1 MKKYIYIIL
10 FVALFVFGK
19 ADVNA
24 QEIADG
30 TYKIQSALANKLLTA
45 KGDIKN
51 NTRIGIYSDNGS
63 DSQKWNV
70 KHIGGNYYE
79 ITNVNNCNQMMDV
92 YGAYKTNRTPIQ
104 FYARNGNDA
113 QKWYIKYVGNGYY
126 NIISKCNNLNV
137 DVTGAVSA
145 DGTEVQMFQNNGH
158 NAQKWKFI
166 EVVEPKQTIEDGT
179 YIIGSSLDPNMKLD
193 VTGAVAKNN
202 SNVQLYFKNDGW
214 AQIWNVKYLNDGYYS
229 ITTFLDENLSLDVT
243 GLSSVNGTNIQLF
256 QNNGSK
262 AQRWIIKESKNGTYN
277 IVSELDNMYLDVTG
291 AVTWNGT
298 NIQIYHGNGHK
309 AQDFIFTKVDAKK
322 LEDGLYTIGS
332 LLDKNKGIGVGSEV
346 AYNALNVQLKNLDDL
361 NSRKW
366 YVKHLI
372 NGVYSITSALDNSKA
387 LDVSGGG
394 KYNGANVQLYN
405 WLNLASQKW
414 KIKYASD
421 GTYQL
426 IDNNSGLY
434 LDVYGAYSADGTNI
448 QLYQGN
454 GNNAQRFIFNKT
466 EINPLQRTYED
477 GYYNIYSALDLSK
490 SLDVAGAVKAN
501 GTNVQ
506 LYQNNGNNAQIWY
519 LKYLDNGYYSITT
532 AMNPAVSLDVAGAG
546 MQDGTN
552 IQIYKNNGS
561 NSQQWLLKDV
571 GNGYVSIIS
580 KQNGLYLDVYGAYKN
595 NGTNIQLYQ
604 GNGND
609 AQKWKLVK
617 NTDKKVYKGVD
628 ISYHQKTID
637 WEKVANTGIDF
648 VIIRAGY
655 ETDSGQKEDA
665 KFREYVANCEKYN
678 IPYALYI
685 FSYAD
690 FITGDKKS
698 AESEA
703 SLALNLLNSIGLSGY
718 KPNLGTQVF
727 IDMESIGI
735 DPNKGQVTLTAM
747 ANTFCKKIED
757 NKYPCGVYANKEWLT
772 THLDAPEISK
782 NYAIWLAQYPYV
794 NGMSFEQAKNFVA
807 SPSYDFYRTTPYQ
820 YWQFTSKGNVNGISG
835 NVDLDLGYDIFD

>member
-10 FVALFVFGK
+10 FVTLFVFGK

-30 TYKIQSALANKLLTA
+30 TYKIQSALANKFLTA

-79 ITNVNNCNQMMDV
+79 ITNVNNSNQMMDV

-104 FYARNGNDA
+104 FYTRNGNDA

-193 VTGAVAKNN
+193 VTGAMAKNN

-546 MQDGTN
+546 MQNGTN

-604 GNGND
+604 GNGNN

-617 NTDKKVYKGVD
+617 NTDKKVYKGID
-628 ISYHQKTID
+628 ISHYNTEGSKWID
-637 WEKVANTGIDF
+637 WNKAGKSEIGF
-648 VIIRAGY
+648 VIIKAAEGAT
-655 ETDSGQKEDA
+655 EGDA
-665 KFREYVANCEKYN
+665 KFKEYVEQCEKYN
-678 IPYALYI
+678 IPYGLYLY
-685 FSYAD
+685 SHAVRLE
-690 FITGDKKS
+690 GGMES
-698 AESEA
+698 AAEEA
-703 SLALNLLNSIGLSGY
+703 NNILNRIRSLGY
-718 KPNLGTQVF
+718 KPTLGTQIF
-727 IDMESIGI
+727 LDMEKKEITGLGMTQLTSIADKFCSIIEANGYSCGI
-735 DPNKGQVTLTAM
+735 Y
-747 ANTFCKKIED
+747 ANEVWFENYLDRDSLSKKYILWLA
-757 NKYPCGVYANKEWLT
+757 KYPPVPHPGF
-772 THLDAPEISK
+772 D
-782 NYAIWLAQYPYV
+782 YAINYD
-794 NGMSFEQAKNFVA
+794 KNKIPNFD
-807 SPSYDFYRTTPYQ
+807 SYK
-820 YWQFTSKGNVNGISG
+820 YWQFASDGNLSNMGFYGDVDVNI
-835 NVDLDLGYDIFD
+835 GYNIFE